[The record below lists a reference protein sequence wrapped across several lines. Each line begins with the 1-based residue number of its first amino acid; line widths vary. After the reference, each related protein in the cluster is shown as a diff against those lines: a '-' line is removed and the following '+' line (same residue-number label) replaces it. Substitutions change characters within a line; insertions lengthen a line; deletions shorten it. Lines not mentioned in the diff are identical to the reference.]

1 VDATLQS
8 HRDNRLL
15 AAIGR
20 QTFQLMQ
27 PHLRSISM
35 IQGHE
40 LYEPGDDIDQIYF
53 PQSGLISLLVL
64 GKNGSS
70 VETSTVGREGALG
83 LQGGFGPRRSF
94 TRAIVQIAGKFS
106 AIGATR
112 FAVIAQDDRSLRD
125 LIAHYTELVWAEAQ
139 QTAAC
144 NAQHEA
150 AARLCRWLLQSA
162 DRIGQER
169 VPLTQ
174 EFLAQMLGVRRT
186 TVTLLAQ
193 SLQNDG
199 LIKYSRGQIE
209 ILDRKK
215 LERCSCECYSILQHS
230 ALPLAIGIKI

>member
-1 VDATLQS
+1 
-8 HRDNRLL
+8 
-15 AAIGR
+15 
-20 QTFQLMQ
+20 MQ
-27 PHLRSISM
+27 PHLRSVSLAL
-35 IQGHE
+35 GHE

-83 LQGGFGPRRSF
+83 LQGGLGPRRSF

-112 FAVIAQDDRSLRD
+112 FSVIAQDDRSLRE

-139 QTAAC
+139 QIAAC
-144 NAQHEA
+144 NATHEA
-150 AARLCRWLLQSA
+150 AARLCRWLLQTA

-193 SLQNDG
+193 SLQKAG
-199 LIKYSRGQIE
+199 VIKYSRGRIE
-209 ILDRKK
+209 
-215 LERCSCECYSILQHS
+215 
-230 ALPLAIGIKI
+230 